1 MRWTSA
7 IPEGSV
13 AHRDV
18 RIDPDAT
25 IGDLVSRLGDDG
37 KRLLRD
43 EVQLAKLEI
52 GENVQTAARGMVW
65 LGIALALTFVA
76 LTALTVGLSA
86 VIGRVLTDALWLG
99 TLLTGVLWL
108 VLGGVLVK
116 SGIGAVSGTPYS
128 LPQTRRE
135 LALTRD
141 AIAHADRR

>member
-1 MRWTSA
+1 M
-7 IPEGSV
+7 

-18 RIDPDAT
+18 HIEPNAT

-37 KRLLRD
+37 KRLLQD

-52 GENVQTAARGMVW
+52 GESVRTAGRGMVW
-65 LGIALALTFVA
+65 LGVALALSFVG

-86 VIGRVLTDALWLG
+86 LIGSVLTNALWLG

-108 VLGGVLVK
+108 VVGGLLVMT
-116 SGIGAVSGTPYS
+116 GIRTVSSTSYS

-135 LALTRD
+135 MALTRD
-141 AIAHADRR
+141 AIANADMR

>member
-1 MRWTSA
+1 M
-7 IPEGSV
+7 

-18 RIDPDAT
+18 HIEPNAT

-37 KRLLRD
+37 KRLLQD

-52 GENVQTAARGMVW
+52 GESVRTAGRGMVW
-65 LGIALALTFVA
+65 LGVALALSFVG

-86 VIGRVLTDALWLG
+86 LIGNVLVNALWLG

-108 VLGGVLVK
+108 VVGGVLVMT
-116 SGIGAVSGTPYS
+116 GIRTVSSTSYS

-135 LALTRD
+135 LALTRE
-141 AIAHADRR
+141 AITNADMR

>member
-1 MRWTSA
+1 M
-7 IPEGSV
+7 

-37 KRLLRD
+37 KRLLGD

-52 GENVQTAARGMVW
+52 GENLRTASRGMVW
-65 LGIALALTFVA
+65 LGVALALAFVG

-116 SGIGAVSGTPYS
+116 SGIGAVSGTSYS

>member
-1 MRWTSA
+1 
-7 IPEGSV
+7 V
-13 AHRDV
+13 AHRDIY
-18 RIDPDAT
+18 IDPNAT

-52 GENVQTAARGMVW
+52 SENVRLAGRGMLW
-65 LGIALALTFVA
+65 LGVALALSFVA
-76 LTALTVGLSA
+76 LTSLTVGLSA
-86 VIGRVLTDALWLG
+86 VLGRILTDALWLG
-99 TLLTGVLWL
+99 TLLTGVLW
-108 VLGGVLVK
+108 VVIGGMLVK
-116 SGIGAVSGTPYS
+116 TGIGSVSSTSYS